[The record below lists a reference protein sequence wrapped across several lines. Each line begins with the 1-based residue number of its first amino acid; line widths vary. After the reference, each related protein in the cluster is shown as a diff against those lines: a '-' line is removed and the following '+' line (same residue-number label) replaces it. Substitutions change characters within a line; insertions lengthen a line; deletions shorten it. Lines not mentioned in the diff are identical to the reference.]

1 MSLRTMSLLNSSI
14 NIRGYAGHTHFWERL
29 TRRQFLTTATGAFGL
44 VLGSSAWMPKLVD
57 VAEATSIAPK
67 PIPGGLTAADF
78 GVTITNSTELFHV
91 FAPLA
96 APGNDPSTITDFHGF
111 VAAAEIRGTA
121 RRVGADGATLFFDND
136 MRFMQGQYIGVDG
149 ELHNGTFGFF

>member
-1 MSLRTMSLLNSSI
+1 MNRRMRSLLSQFD
-14 NIRGYAGHTHFWERL
+14 NIPRYAGHAHFWERL
-29 TRRQFLTTATGAFGL
+29 TRRQFLMTATGTLSLA
-44 VLGSSAWMPKLVD
+44 LGSAPWMTKRVEA
-57 VAEATSIAPK
+57 AEAPGVAPR
-67 PIPGGLTAADF
+67 PIPGGSTAADF

-111 VAAAEIRGTA
+111 VGAAEIRGTT
-121 RRVGADGATLFFDND
+121 RRVDSTGATLFFDND

-149 ELHNGTFGFF
+149 VLHNGTFGFF